1 MNVCGKFPVNKTL
14 AIATAIIAL
23 AACAPVQP
31 ETANVPPAGG
41 DNPIA
46 TISKLAEGEIPKS
59 FDWEKVFP
67 SWFAAVAPFRVA
79 GPEMGGVYYVGT
91 AGLGMYF
98 IPTAEGHIVLDGGM
112 PGQGK
117 YVADA
122 IRTLGFDPGDIKIL
136 LNSHAHLD
144 HSGGLAEL
152 KQLSGAQ
159 MVASEGDRSAL
170 EGGFY
175 LGSEEDSA
183 LNAPPVKVDKII
195 ADGEKVSLGGITLTA
210 RITPG
215 HTRGCTSWMMD
226 LTHEGKSLQT
236 LFFCSATVA
245 ANRLVG
251 PPQYDGIVADYR
263 RTFALTR
270 DWQPDILLANHPE
283 FFGLQEK
290 RAAPVAGDNNAFVD
304 REAFPR
310 LMSRLE
316 KAFENALAKQKGDR
330 K

>member
-1 MNVCGKFPVNKTL
+1 MAF
-14 AIATAIIAL
+14 ASAIIAMTG
-23 AACAPVQP
+23 CAPVEP
-31 ETANVPPAGG
+31 VAEKAPPTGEG
-41 DNPIA
+41 DPIA
-46 TISKLAEGEIPKS
+46 TISKIAEGEIPKS

-67 SWFAAVAPFRVA
+67 SWFAAVEPFRVA
-79 GPEMGGVYYVGT
+79 GPKMGGVYYVGT

-175 LGSEEDSA
+175 LGSEADSA
-183 LNAPPVKVDKII
+183 LNAPPVKVDRII
-195 ADGEKVSLGGITLTA
+195 ADGETVRLGGITLTA

-226 LTHEGKSLQT
+226 LPHAGKSLET

-251 PPQYDGIVADYR
+251 PPQYEGIVADYR

-270 DWQPDILLANHPE
+270 DWKPDILLSNHPE
-283 FFGLQEK
+283 FFGFEAK
-290 RAAPVAGDNNAFVD
+290 RAAQLAGDSEAFVD
-304 REAFPR
+304 REVFPR
-310 LMSRLE
+310 LMTRLE
-316 KAFENALAKQKGDR
+316 TAFENALVKQKGDR

>member
-1 MNVCGKFPVNKTL
+1 MTGLERFSVFRKMAMVSAMFAMT
-14 AIATAIIAL
+14 
-23 AACAPVQP
+23 ACAPVGQG
-31 ETANVPPAGG
+31 ASQAPPAGDDG
-41 DNPIA
+41 PIT

-59 FDWEKVFP
+59 FDWQKTFP
-67 SWFAAVAPFRVA
+67 SWFAAVEPFRVA
-79 GPEMGGVYYVGT
+79 GPETGGVYYVGT
-91 AGLGMYF
+91 RGLGMYF
-98 IPTAEGHIVLDGGM
+98 IPTADGHIVIDGGM
-112 PGQGK
+112 PGQGQ

-122 IRTLGFDPGDIKIL
+122 IRALGFDPSDIRIL

-175 LGSEEDSA
+175 LGSEGDDA
-183 LNAPPVKVDKII
+183 LNAPPVKVDRII
-195 ADGEKVSLGGITLTA
+195 ADGEQVSLGGVTLTA

-215 HTRGCTSWMMD
+215 HTRGCTSWIMD
-226 LTHEGKSLQT
+226 LPHAGKSLET

-245 ANRLVG
+245 ANRLAG

-270 DWQPDILLANHPE
+270 EWRPDILLANHPE
-283 FFGLQEK
+283 FFGFEEK
-290 RAAPVAGDNNAFVD
+290 RAAQVAGDSAAFVD
-304 REAFPR
+304 PEAFPK
-310 LMSRLE
+310 LMAGLE
-316 KAFENALAKQKGDR
+316 KAFENALAKQTGDR

>member
-1 MNVCGKFPVNKTL
+1 MGFCGNYPAMRKAVC
-14 AIATAIIAL
+14 ASIIVAL

-31 ETANVPPAGG
+31 EADKAPPAG
-41 DNPIA
+41 DDDPIA
-46 TISKLAEGEIPKS
+46 TISKIAEGEIPES
-59 FDWEKVFP
+59 FDWEKTFP
-67 SWFAAVAPFRVA
+67 SWFAAVPPFRVA

-98 IPTAEGHIVLDGGM
+98 IPTPDGHIVLDGGM

-122 IRTLGFDPGDIKIL
+122 IRTLGFDPADIKIL

-170 EGGFY
+170 EDGFY

-183 LNAPPVKVDKII
+183 LNAPPVEVDRII
-195 ADGEKVSLGGITLTA
+195 ADGEQVGLGGITLTA

-226 LTHEGKSLQT
+226 LPHEGKSLQV

-251 PPQYDGIVADYR
+251 PPQYAGIVADYR

-283 FFGLQEK
+283 FFGLQAK
-290 RAAPVAGDNNAFVD
+290 RAAQTAGDSNAFVD
-304 REAFPR
+304 QDAFPR
-310 LMSRLE
+310 LMAGLE
-316 KAFENALAKQKGDR
+316 KAFERALAKQKGAE